1 MTTEPVVGR
10 IKSAITRRSE
20 DLPHPLGPK
29 RATNSPSFTMK
40 LTCPS
45 AGTEDRS
52 LSYTCCTSRISI
64 LADRVMDYRV
74 PPRGEAGYNGET
86 DMGKPRSNEAEYL
99 AKALRR
105 KGGGPKLRNN

>member
-64 LADRVMDYRV
+64 LADRVTDYRV
-74 PPRGEAGYNGET
+74 PPEVKQVITGRLTWASLGQTKRNI
-86 DMGKPRSNEAEYL
+86 SQ
-99 AKALRR
+99 RR
-105 KGGGPKLRNN
+105 